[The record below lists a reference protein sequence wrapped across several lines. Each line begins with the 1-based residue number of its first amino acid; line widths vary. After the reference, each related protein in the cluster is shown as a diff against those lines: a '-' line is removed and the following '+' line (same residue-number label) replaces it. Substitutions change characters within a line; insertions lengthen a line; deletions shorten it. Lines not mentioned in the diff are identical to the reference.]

1 MLGAEPLGVTMSERR
16 DRSVDVF
23 MRDGVLRKGKPLGH
37 ADAKGRIREA
47 DSPLRKGG
55 ELGYV
60 DERNKVRRRAALLR
74 RGEIV
79 GRIRGNAAYVGEG
92 LLGGGLKVGFVDDQG
107 QVWQSDSAAFRG
119 RIVGRVR
126 GNDPETGLAYFLLKF
141 TEIEDAVRVLEDKV
155 RESEDRYAFL
165 PRVRAMQRVL
175 PEVDALGDFDT
186 VVRRLDA
193 LEEICATELGHHIE
207 VNRAALDEAVRSKPT
222 PESILA
228 SLREEWGLSSLV
240 PEQADALVGRVRGAL
255 GALSDVRDRV
265 IRGEG
270 ADEVPRR
277 SVLPGTD
284 GRRTPSTA
292 TASELRRSPSG
303 APPSEGLQL
312 SSFGPTDRE
321 DRSRRVDQLLES
333 ALGPVE
339 RIRDEVERIRRDPE
353 YRAEELVD
361 RVRSAVT
368 NVLEVGER
376 LVNDGGVAGKRR
388 EERGGP
394 SASVGHRPSVP
405 PPQLPPA
412 PPLPRV
418 PTNPAGMAL
427 VRVDEDLESQSRE
440 YVKALMATKEAEQV
454 FEMLDVGIE
463 RLKEL
468 EGVRREG
475 VSRLRKAFDALRRQR
490 R

>member
-1 MLGAEPLGVTMSERR
+1 MSERR

-37 ADAKGRIREA
+37 ADAKGRIRES
-47 DSPLRKGG
+47 DSSLRKGT

-74 RGEIV
+74 RGEVV

-141 TEIEDAVRVLEDKV
+141 KEIEDAVTVLEGKV

-175 PEVDALGDFDT
+175 PEVDAVGDFDS

-193 LEEICATELGHHIE
+193 LEETCASDLGHHME

-228 SLREEWGLSSLV
+228 SLRDELGLSGLV

-265 IRGEG
+265 MRGDV
-270 ADEVPRR
+270 ADDASRR
-277 SVLPGTD
+277 GQAASPEARRPPSVAPPPDT
-284 GRRTPSTA
+284 
-292 TASELRRSPSG
+292 RRSPSA
-303 APPSEGLQL
+303 APPPDLGGVAGVYAGER
-312 SSFGPTDRE
+312 DE
-321 DRSRRVDQLLES
+321 RSRRVDQLIES

-339 RIRDEVERIRRDPE
+339 RLRDEVDRIRRDPE

-361 RVRSAVT
+361 RVRSAMT
-368 NVLEVGER
+368 SVLEVR
-376 LVNDGGVAGKRR
+376 DRFVSDGSVASKRR
-388 EERGGP
+388 EERGALGAPTNVRP
-394 SASVGHRPSVP
+394 SAVP
-405 PPQLPPA
+405 PALPPA

-418 PTNPAGMAL
+418 PTNPTGVAL
-427 VRVDEDLESQSRE
+427 VRVDEEIESESRAF
-440 YVKALMATKEAEQV
+440 VKAIMDTKEADQV

-468 EGVRREG
+468 EVVRRDG
-475 VSRLRKAFDALRRQR
+475 VSRLRKAFDALRRSR